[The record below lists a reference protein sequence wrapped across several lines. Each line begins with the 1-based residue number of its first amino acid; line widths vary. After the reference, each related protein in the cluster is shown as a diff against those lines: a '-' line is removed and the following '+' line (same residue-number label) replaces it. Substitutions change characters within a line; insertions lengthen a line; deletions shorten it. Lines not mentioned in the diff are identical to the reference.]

1 MSTTGTIPILGMDQQ
16 VHSIPQDQLGAALS
30 AGGRPVATV
39 RDPQGQMRYIPA
51 DQVQSAQSAGGTVI
65 SRAPQ
70 GEELQFLQQN
80 SGHGWVSRSPNFPNR
95 EEGIYPVGPGNEW
108 RNDPNSP
115 MAQNSQFPVD
125 LHLGLHTY
133 QGAKAG
139 LMAATAPLALEAT
152 IPQVVGG
159 LAGGAAGSYAGQKI
173 AQATG
178 AGPVGQEVAGDVGGL
193 AGGLL
198 GMNRA
203 TEFASNV
210 RAGLTPPAY
219 PGAPLPSAPSPEL
232 LQARGLTRG
241 GNVPPPEPSA
251 ALGQVGI
258 RNQTA
263 VPPVSAQPNPQPN
276 PSAAAAAAI
285 PRTLSG
291 DSALSQVLSRLD
303 NASLIKIAKSRG
315 ISVTQESQL
324 KPEVANNLLIQKI
337 ANDFSPDELQ
347 EFASRYLEN
356 SRFAHQFSS
365 QMPPE
370 AWSAIAMQ
378 SYFPDVKIPA
388 TVLARTQS
396 AMSMKNP
403 IVQQA
408 RTRR

>member
-1 MSTTGTIPILGMDQQ
+1 VSTTGTIPILGPDGQ
-16 VHSIPQDQLGAALS
+16 VHSIPQDQASAALA
-30 AGGRPVATV
+30 AGGKPVAQM
-39 RDPQGQMRYIPA
+39 RDPQGQARWIPS
-51 DQVQSAQSAGGTVI
+51 DQVQTAQAAGGTVL
-65 SRAPQ
+65 SRAPDS
-70 GEELQFLQQN
+70 EELQFLQQ
-80 SGHGWVSRSPNFPNR
+80 SPGHTWVTASPNFPNR
-95 EEGIYPVGPGNEW
+95 QEGIYPTGPGNEW
-108 RNDPNSP
+108 RNDPTV
-115 MAQNSQFPVD
+115 SQFPVD

-139 LMAATAPLALEAT
+139 LMAATAPFALEAT

-178 AGPVGQEVAGDVGGL
+178 AGPVGQEVGQDVGGL
-193 AGGLL
+193 VGGLY
-198 GMNRA
+198 GMKQA
-203 TEFASNV
+203 SSFASNV
-210 RAGLTPPAY
+210 RAGLTPPTY

-241 GNVPPPEPSA
+241 GTTPPPEPSA

-324 KPEVANNLLIQKI
+324 KPGVANNLLIQKI

-347 EFASRYLEN
+347 EFGSQYLEN
-356 SRFAHQFSS
+356 SRFVHQFSS

-378 SYFPDVKIPA
+378 SYFPDVKIPQ

-396 AMSMKNP
+396 AMS
-403 IVQQA
+403 
-408 RTRR
+408 RR